1 MEVCDDD
8 SSRHTPASA
17 GDDEG
22 DHHAHDSSKGKRKG
36 YSTDAHGDVKRYEF
50 SDHHHGDPHSVS
62 SIASSPSSEEED
74 VTNPFPPDHV
84 ISHIMREQKV
94 STATFFSPT
103 LPILAASLLH
113 NNIP

>member
-1 MEVCDDD
+1 MDDD
-8 SSRHTPASA
+8 EHL
-17 GDDEG
+17 G
-22 DHHAHDSSKGKRKG
+22 HKRKG
-36 YSTDAHGDVKRYEF
+36 GDDIEPHGDEKRYEF
-50 SDHHHGDPHSVS
+50 GDHHHGTPQS
-62 SIASSPSSEEED
+62 SSATLSMDSPSISEDED

-113 NNIP
+113 SNSGTSSSSAT